1 MKLAEIAVPATRV
14 RGVGPATAKPLAT
27 LGILT
32 VGDILAWWPRDWEDR
47 TVRLPL
53 SAFESRSKISVVA
66 TVTGADWFG
75 YGRMRT
81 LKLFIRD
88 DEGTVAE
95 LACFNRPFLERQ
107 FPEGSRVSVYGS
119 FRRAYGAIQSSAF
132 EIELADDS
140 AGKVLPV
147 YPLCAGIS
155 QAQMRKIV
163 SNAIDEYCR
172 GIDSE
177 LPEPVRLANGIPEK
191 GDIVKMMHRPES
203 LADARAAREALVFEE
218 LFLFEYAIGARSLAR
233 RGRLPAPEDAGSRRD
248 SAGAAHQL
256 SPLQRRLIE
265 RLPFKLTED
274 QLATLSDI
282 NGDISGPYP
291 MARLLQGDVGSGKT
305 LVAFLA
311 ALAVVERGGQVAM
324 LAPTELLARQHA
336 ENAARMLEPIGV
348 NLAFLTGN
356 VKAAGRARLLSELA
370 SGGIDVV
377 IGTHALF
384 SSGVSYRNLALAV
397 IDEQHRFGVLQR
409 SALQEKG
416 VGGESR
422 ERPPHLLMMSATP
435 IPRTLALS
443 VFGDLDVSVIRT
455 MPPGRKPVK
464 THLSRAG
471 NEAKVYD
478 FVRRELDA
486 GHQAYFVYP
495 VIGEDE
501 AGYDSEARPGES
513 SLKSATEMAERLTA
527 SVFPGHRCELIHSR
541 VDEGEQR
548 RIMEDFRAGTI
559 RVLVATSVV
568 EVGVDVPNA
577 TCMVIE
583 HAERFGLSA
592 LHQLRGRV
600 GRGEAQS
607 YCFLVYSGNLTDE
620 GKARLR
626 VMHETTD
633 GFALAEEDLR
643 IRGPGE
649 ITGIRQSGYASFV
662 LADPIR
668 DRETLE
674 RARVAAFSLLETREP
689 REHGGSP

>member
-32 VGDILAWWPRDWEDR
+32 VGDVLSWWPRDWEDR
-47 TVRLPL
+47 TERLPL
-53 SAFESRSKISVVA
+53 AAFESRARISVLA
-66 TVTGADWFG
+66 TVAGSDWFG

-81 LKLFIRD
+81 LKLVIRD

-95 LACFNRPFLERQ
+95 LACFNRPFLEKQ
-107 FPEGSRVSVYGS
+107 FPEGTRVSVYGS

-132 EIELADDS
+132 EIESADDS
-140 AGKVLPV
+140 PGRVVPV
-147 YPLCAGIS
+147 YPLCAGLS

-172 GIDSE
+172 GIESE
-177 LPEPVRLANGIPEK
+177 LPEAVRIANGIPEK
-191 GDIVKMMHRPES
+191 GDVVRSMHRPET
-203 LADARAAREALVFEE
+203 LAEARAAREALVFEE
-218 LFLFEYAIGARSLAR
+218 LFLFEYAIGVRSLAR
-233 RGRLPAPEDAGSRRD
+233 RGRLPSIEASESDRDVPASSARATSRRRPT
-248 SAGAAHQL
+248 
-256 SPLQRRLIE
+256 PLQGRLVE

-274 QLATLSDI
+274 QLSALAEI
-282 NGDISGPYP
+282 NEDVLGPHP

-311 ALAVVERGGQVAM
+311 ALAVVETGGQVAM

-336 ENAARMLEPIGV
+336 ENAARLLDPIGV
-348 NLAFLTGN
+348 RLAFLTGN

-370 SGGIDVV
+370 SGGIDIV

-384 SSGVSYRNLALAV
+384 SPGVAYRNLALAV

-409 SALQEKG
+409 SALQEKASAG
-416 VGGESR
+416 NPDG
-422 ERPPHLLMMSATP
+422 RPPHLLMMSATP

-471 NEAKVYD
+471 NESKVYD

-486 GHQAYFVYP
+486 GRQAYFVYP
-495 VIGEDE
+495 IIGEED
-501 AGYDSEARPGES
+501 GDSLAVDRADES
-513 SLKSATEMAERLTA
+513 SLKSATEMANRLSS
-527 SVFPGHRCELIHSR
+527 SVFPGHACALIHSR
-541 VDEGEQR
+541 IDEGEQR
-548 RIMEDFRAGTI
+548 RIMEEFREGTI

-568 EVGVDVPNA
+568 EVGVDVANA
-577 TCMVIE
+577 TCMVVE

-600 GRGEAQS
+600 GRGEDQA
-607 YCFLVYSGNLTDE
+607 YCFLVYSGNLTEE

-633 GFALAEEDLR
+633 GFVIAEEDLR

-649 ITGIRQSGYASFV
+649 IAGIRQSGYASFV

-674 RARVAAFSLLETREP
+674 RARAAAFALLETAETP
-689 REHGGSP
+689 